1 MSQPPSLDPAEEL
14 ELLLG
19 LLPGHLA
26 RIVREHPERDA
37 MLEIVLDLGR
47 PPEVRLQTHGFDLTV
62 EPVSPADLESMV
74 ERIGTFTRD
83 NRAGLPR
90 TLHRI
95 SCIRNRQGV
104 VVGLTCRVG
113 RAIEGNIEAIRE
125 LVESGRSILLLGRPG
140 VGKTTRLRE
149 LARFLSSH
157 RRKRVIVI
165 DTSNEIGGDG
175 DIPHPAIGR
184 ARRMQV
190 PDPLQQH
197 GVMIEAVENHMPEVI
212 VIDEIGT
219 SEEALAARTIA
230 ERGVQLVGTAHGYA
244 LENLLMN
251 PTLSDLVG
259 GIQSVTLSD
268 EEARRR
274 GTQKT
279 VLERRSPPTF
289 DVAIELVDR
298 EHIRI
303 HEDVGATVDA
313 MLRAMSGRAESRADG
328 RPDGRGRAAARG
340 PALVPASVLL
350 SPAHGGEPPL
360 PGPLSDGD
368 GDGHWGREQPP
379 VLTRYTAERPLQLL
393 VHAVSRSHLERVI
406 RTRRAPI
413 NIVRHL
419 TEAQMVLVL
428 KGHLKSAGR
437 LLADAH
443 ARGLPV
449 HVLRAN
455 TIPQIERVVDRLIA
469 PSGGREDEVQEALDE
484 AREGISRAL
493 ETGQGVELTPRH
505 AYLRRLQ
512 HQLAE
517 RHRLASRSLGEEP
530 GRRVVI
536 HPAHLFE

>member
-1 MSQPPSLDPAEEL
+1 MSQPPSLGAAEEL

-19 LLPGHLA
+19 LLPAPLA

-37 MLEIVLDLGR
+37 ILEIVLDLGR
-47 PPEVRLQTHGFDLTV
+47 PPEVRLPSHGFDLTV
-62 EPVSPADLESMV
+62 EAVTRHDLESMV
-74 ERIGTFTRD
+74 ERIGSFTRD
-83 NRAGLPR
+83 NRAGIPR

-95 SCIRNRQGV
+95 SCIRNRQGG

-113 RAIEGNIEAIRE
+113 RAIEGNIETIRE

-149 LARFLSSH
+149 LARFLSSQ

-190 PDPLQQH
+190 PDPLHQH

-298 EHIRI
+298 DHIRI

-313 MLRAMSGRAESRADG
+313 MLRAMSGRADG
-328 RPDGRGRAAARG
+328 RADGRGRAQARG
-340 PALVPASVLL
+340 PALVPVLSV
-350 SPAHGGEPPL
+350 SGPEAGPPL
-360 PGPLSDGD
+360 EDSFTDGA
-368 GDGHWGREQPP
+368 GDWVREQPP
-379 VLTRYTAERPLQLL
+379 LVTRYTPERPLQLL

-406 RTRRAPI
+406 RTRRAPVAL
-413 NIVRHL
+413 VRHL
-419 TEAQMVLVL
+419 SEAQMVLVL

-455 TIPQIERVVDRLIA
+455 TIPQIERAVERLLG
-469 PSGGREDEVQEALDE
+469 PSPAREDEVQDALDE
-484 AREGISRAL
+484 ARDGISRAL
-493 ETGQGVELTPRH
+493 ESGHGVELAPRH

-517 RHRLASRSLGEEP
+517 RHRLASRSMGEEP
-530 GRRVVI
+530 SRRVVI

>member
-1 MSQPPSLDPAEEL
+1 MSQPPSLGAAEEL
-14 ELLLG
+14 ALLLEM
-19 LLPGHLA
+19 LPGTLA
-26 RIVREHPERDA
+26 RIVRELPERDA
-37 MLEIVLDLGR
+37 ILEIVLDLGR
-47 PPEVRLQTHGFDLTV
+47 PPEVRLPAHGFDLSLD
-62 EPVSPADLESMV
+62 PVTREDLEAMV
-74 ERIGTFTRD
+74 ERIGIFTRD
-83 NRAGLPR
+83 NRAGIPR

-95 SCIRNRQGV
+95 SCIRNRQGT

-149 LARFLSSH
+149 LARHLSSH
-157 RRKRVIVI
+157 HRKRVIVI

-219 SEEALAARTIA
+219 GDEALAARTIA

-289 DVAIELVDR
+289 DVAVELVDR
-298 EHIRI
+298 DHIRI

-313 MLRAMSGRAESRADG
+313 MLRAMSGRSELRG
-328 RPDGRGRAAARG
+328 DGRGRSTGRGGTVLRPAAQGREG
-340 PALVPASVLL
+340 DILPPDGELL
-350 SPAHGGEPPL
+350 
-360 PGPLSDGD
+360 DGD
-368 GDGHWGREQPP
+368 HDLVREQPP
-379 VLTRYTAERPLQLL
+379 LAGTIFPDRPLQLL

-406 RTRRAPI
+406 WTRKSPI
-413 NIVRHL
+413 QIVRHL
-419 TEAQMVLVL
+419 SDAQVVMIL
-428 KGHLKSAGR
+428 KGHVKSAGR

-443 ARGLPV
+443 ARGIPV

-455 TIPQIERVVDRLIA
+455 TIPQIERAVDRLVS
-469 PSGGREDEVQEALDE
+469 PSAGREGEVQEALDE

-493 ETGQGVELTPRH
+493 ETGQGVELAPRH

-517 RHRLASRSLGEEP
+517 RHRLASRSLGEDP
-530 GRRVVI
+530 VRRVMI